1 MRRYKGMVFWL
12 VFFVWLAGLAGCGQK
27 RVAELPSPPPRQSQA
42 PEMRGVWL
50 STVYG
55 LDWPAP
61 STLETDSD
69 AQRIQQQQSAL
80 IAKLDNMVRIGIN
93 TVFFQVKP
101 DGSALYRSALLPWS
115 EVLTG
120 TVGRDPGYDPLAF
133 MLAEAHKRG
142 IKVHAWLNPYR
153 VTLNTRPETAAA
165 LRATLRASPASVYAL
180 HPDWI
185 RIASGRYVLDPGL
198 PDVRQWIVSVVT
210 ELVKNYPVDGIQFDD
225 YFYYETPDS
234 RLDDD
239 ATYRLYGQGF
249 SDKADWR
256 RNNTLL
262 MVQQVS
268 QAIKSLNAQVA
279 FGISPAGVWRNVV
292 DDPRGSATQ
301 GGGPAY
307 DTAYAD
313 TRLWV
318 ERGLLDYI
326 APQLY
331 WPVGR
336 QIVRYDVLAKWWSE
350 VVRHTHTRLYIGV
363 ALYKI
368 GSPTKAEPDWGV
380 AEGVAELRRQLDIN
394 EALPEINGTILFSE
408 SYLSQ
413 PQTAAAVNYLQ
424 RRWAPLHDGG

>member
-1 MRRYKGMVFWL
+1 MVRWLVIFFWL
-12 VFFVWLAGLAGCGQK
+12 GCLAGCGHK
-27 RVAELPSPPPRQSQA
+27 RSAELPPPSISKPQA

-50 STVYG
+50 STLYG
-55 LDWPAP
+55 LDWPAS
-61 STLETDSD
+61 STLDAQSD
-69 AQRIQQQQSAL
+69 APRIRLQQNAL
-80 IAKLDNMVRIGIN
+80 TAKLDNLVRIGIN

-115 EVLTG
+115 DVLTG
-120 TVGRDPGYDPLAF
+120 TVCQDPGYDPLAF
-133 MLAEAHKRG
+133 MLEEAHKRG
-142 IKVHAWLNPYR
+142 LKVHAWLNPYR
-153 VTLNTRPETAAA
+153 VAMNTLPETAAV
-165 LRATLRASPASVYAL
+165 LNATLRSSPASVFAL

-185 RIASGRYVLDPGL
+185 RTAHGRYVLDPGL
-198 PDVRQWIVSVVT
+198 PDVHNWIVSVVT

-239 ATYRLYGQGF
+239 ATYRRYGQDF
-249 SDKADWR
+249 ANKADWR

-262 MVQQVS
+262 MIQQVS
-268 QAIKSLNAQVA
+268 QAIKSLNAHVA
-279 FGISPAGVWRNVV
+279 FGISPAGVWRNAV

-313 TRLWV
+313 TRQWV
-318 ERGLLDYI
+318 QQGLLDYI

-350 VVRHTHTRLYIGV
+350 VVRPTHTRLYIGV

-380 AEGVAELRRQLDIN
+380 ADGVPELRRQLDLN
-394 EALPEINGTILFSE
+394 DALPEVNGTILFSE
-408 SYLSQ
+408 AYLSQ
-413 PQTAAAVNYLQ
+413 PQTAAAVDYLK
-424 RRWAPLHDGG
+424 RRWGP